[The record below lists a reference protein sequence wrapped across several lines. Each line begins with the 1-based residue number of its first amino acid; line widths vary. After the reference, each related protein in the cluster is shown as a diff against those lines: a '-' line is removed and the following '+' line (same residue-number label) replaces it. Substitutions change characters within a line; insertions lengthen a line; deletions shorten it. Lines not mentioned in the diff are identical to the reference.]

1 LYFTSS
7 LKELSLKP
15 SHWILNLMLP
25 RKIIFIILA
34 VAYCPCYAVDQLTPK
49 DSSTVTIMLQN
60 ASDKLSKIDSVFL
73 IFDRYD
79 LRGAGVIKKVFYPDV
94 ENKIRVCLPK
104 GKYYINIYC
113 LGIYNKES
121 FDRIVYAK
129 PSKNHNI
136 YLRLQASA
144 LFHQGDI
151 RIPSDHFDP
160 SHLAILNFSK

>member
-1 LYFTSS
+1 
-7 LKELSLKP
+7 
-15 SHWILNLMLP
+15 MLP
-25 RKIIFIILA
+25 RKTIVILLVMA
-34 VAYCPCYAVDQLTPK
+34 CRPCYAFDQFPLK
-49 DSSTVTIMLQN
+49 DSGSVTIMLQN
-60 ASDKLSKIDSVFL
+60 ASDKLSKIDSVFV

-79 LRGAGVIKKVFYPDV
+79 LRGAGVIKRVFYPDID
-94 ENKIRVCLPK
+94 NKIRVSLPK

-136 YLRLQASA
+136 FLRLQASA

-151 RIPSDHFDP
+151 RMPTDHFDP